1 MNIRIAYAAKIAV
14 LLILLGLGVAKGAE
28 VTKES
33 YTITM
38 KDGTV
43 LVGAVQINRVK
54 FNASYGSVDVS
65 LGEILT
71 FNDGFLTLA
80 DGTKL
85 KGTFPSGSL
94 DLVTTRG
101 TLNLMFESIVSI
113 AKASAVATTPATA
126 TTAASGPPAASTVS
140 AANLVGKV
148 IDCFGKALPG
158 ASVMVKNSRFVTT
171 TDNQGNYSLGYV
183 PGKIQVSFT
192 KQGYYETGLT
202 FEISAPA
209 AYPVQDLCMFK
220 VLPSQGIL
228 FIGDT
233 DYIKSTSSV
242 NIKQRQGSGPASR
255 QEMEYDYYVTG
266 QPVALAGLHADLSFV
281 INAPNRSA
289 ITGMTTADPNLGVA
303 LFRVQPGGL
312 FFRKT
317 EAGFGGVLGSQ
328 SSGER
333 LKVGTVSGVG
343 DMFRL
348 WKGRLDPGLYAL
360 TMEVEDMGGGSFGD
374 PCFFFQ
380 VTSPTPNGTAETRTQ
395 PPAQRNSSGSSPTAN
410 SQETHAQPPPQRTP
424 FEELTFSVP
433 QANLFQNNV
442 KDFAFPYDKVWDAVS
457 KVLTEQKENVTKS
470 DMEKGILMTDVTK
483 HGVLGFGNYD
493 QYCLLLERVNDTSTR
508 VNLKLLRFELA
519 VAGQKVPSD
528 QDAVTSKAQAFLDKI
543 STKLQTGK

>member
-101 TLNLMFESIVSI
+101 TLNLMFASIVSI
-113 AKASAVATTPATA
+113 GKASAIANTPATT

-158 ASVMVKNSRFVTT
+158 ASVMVKNTRFVTT

-242 NIKQRQGSGPASR
+242 NVKQRQGSGPASR

-266 QPVALAGLHADLSFV
+266 QPVALAGLDADLSFV

-289 ITGMTTADPNLGVA
+289 ITGMTTTDPNLGVA
-303 LFRVQPGGL
+303 LFRVQPGGF

-348 WKGRLDPGLYAL
+348 WRARLDPGLYAL

-380 VTSPTPNGTAETRTQ
+380 VTSSGPTSHTTTERNGLSDQVAVPSTLLRQVDIVVQKLNAAGRLSPTNGNPLLLAVLEITNNTAEQIDTLAIRKALCSRINEAFTNVTAVLEE
-395 PPAQRNSSGSSPTAN
+395 PEASKPAGANGGISSPKYFLFGQVLKAGDQRNTSGQSAYN
-410 SQETHAQPPPQRTP
+410 L
-424 FEELTFSVP
+424 ELRLSARRYWLP
-433 QANLFQNNV
+433 IWQ
-442 KDFAFPYDKVWDAVS
+442 
-457 KVLTEQKENVTKS
+457 
-470 DMEKGILMTDVTK
+470 
-483 HGVLGFGNYD
+483 
-493 QYCLLLERVNDTSTR
+493 TR
-508 VNLKLLRFELA
+508 PDWWLSR
-519 VAGQKVPSD
+519 
-528 QDAVTSKAQAFLDKI
+528 
-543 STKLQTGK
+543 